1 MGPSFDE
8 SEKEDGKKTL
18 EDMLERIFRSREC
31 DGKELSVTDK
41 KFSVLFEAN
50 IEFVERITAMVLQQV
65 VFTYRDAFNTLL
77 MLETAD
83 CLDA

>member
-41 KFSVLFEAN
+41 KFSELFEAN
-50 IEFVERITAMVLQQV
+50 IEFV
-65 VFTYRDAFNTLL
+65 
-77 MLETAD
+77 
-83 CLDA
+83 